1 MATQGINQRF
11 NSLRVENRHANLDYW
26 YGPYTTK
33 EEANIMTEG
42 KRDIGLTVGIKE
54 FIKND
59 SGQYIYTTLV
69 DEFSGASYHAYIES
83 NAEGQKYSFIGVE
96 EYQYKRDINTLEK
109 KGESSLI
116 LQLISPNR
124 IRIQENTPIKIQILG
139 GITPNSIQVYEVKN
153 EQEFLTDYVYPGI
166 IPLNGEIS
174 LNLNIT
180 GNPRTIVYRIKV
192 TDKNNQY
199 AKTIEDQNYVEITVD
214 FKEIEIYNLNLRD
227 IDKVL
232 IKNINNLQGKVFQ
245 FNVGYISFIT
255 QYQPDLYIGDHLVL
269 NGLEHDNDLWIATL
283 PDDLSAFGGKKIKIK
298 INYNKL
304 DEETGDEIS
313 NEIEFDILQIMAK
326 GVFKIITSEIVGN
339 NFFIGNKVACK
350 IYFEAESQET
360 YSIISYDRP
369 DDPNEIDPSIQYSDF
384 QYEGRIMSYAWNT
397 IYINPIN
404 VTNTPKFIFTISD
417 YDGNVTNPP
426 ITINAVSG
434 STIKNFTKSIYSDSN
449 RIPEDPRG
457 KNYASNVKS
466 FILDIDCFINWI
478 SSSDSM
484 FTMGP
489 ISINKESIIFSD
501 IVYPTPLQQNVHLG
515 FEYHVLS
522 NDVIYDALYING
534 VLCRNERTSSLSEE
548 TLRPSRGININNL
561 QYSDDFIIKGINIYT
576 NTNSNLSP
584 FTTLNFPS
592 TSNKFIPIIQNNYEY
607 YYYETINQNQ
617 NQLPILEL
625 TALNFDDSLYDIRN
639 QVLVNNGKKV
649 IVPSKFGTVEEGQIK
664 YETDIDLNNQNEKY
678 NILLKQ
684 KTDLKGK
691 LQKSRGVLCT
701 YQYRVG
707 STIIDSGYVE
717 VHTQGTSTLDYR
729 LPNFKFTFLSNDM
742 QERKVDFV
750 NGHEESVLT
759 AKTDYMDSS
768 HLNNTPTA
776 TYYNKIIHSGFF
788 EENGQDYRS
797 PSAKL
802 NGLDA
807 ITGIPIIMQIK
818 DVDSSE
824 FTNYGSFMLNIDK
837 TGNALKFKVENDIDE
852 CISFEGTSNFLK
864 EGLSSRFVI
873 DQSVESDFTNIHNS
887 LEDSNIEENQ
897 FYSEIIQKKGKQKYI
912 IKKSDL
918 QLEQNK
924 PILRSMISVLSYLAE
939 GLEYR
944 YPSNDIIVDEEK
956 DDPNNKY
963 YTIMPIQQF
972 KRLFKMFYWVANS
985 TSLSEYDY
993 KLQFVQYFNF
1003 EYCALYFINL
1013 MVFAQTDNLGK
1024 NCMFDQWFDPDGE
1037 NSDKDCLWYPRPYD
1051 LDSQAGLENR
1061 GYEGVA
1067 PFVEIAPR
1075 FSLNYDDII
1084 NAWDG
1089 ITDKEDYLA
1098 ENYLN
1103 VGCEMDYPECNIPDK
1118 KGKAARYAFSS
1129 ATSNLWFNFYKNY
1142 KEEIRRVYRDLR
1154 NYKINESFVHD
1165 DEGKYTLLSYETITD
1180 FYKELVTDKLGYSQ
1194 YNLDFQLKYLGDTT
1208 KQFFGLGNRWYK
1220 FSNWL
1225 KKRIQFCDVY
1235 FYYREFEVSLS
1246 SFNKELLLDS
1256 PQYVINRGR
1265 QNNGKLDIL
1274 FFNGNEK
1281 LNVKISQEGE
1291 TTSGLNYLFYI
1302 NPEAILEG
1310 DIYNEFSYSNPLMS
1324 VNSIINLTVNGPT
1337 LTGVIDISNS
1347 TYLQTLKITGLN
1359 SEYNKPLPPN
1369 IKNIIIQNSTFIPN
1383 IEGLEY
1389 LKSITIS
1396 GCNTNSRVV
1405 SLSNLGNSNPIT
1417 LIIEN
1422 SNVDLNISNVKIR
1435 EFTSTNNNIR
1445 QLTVSNCTMPSL
1457 KLYDQDIGT
1466 IGFAGNQSN
1475 IDIIDFRK
1483 SRFTSSNIDLS
1494 TVAINVKHLL
1504 LNDTTGLV
1512 TIRSS
1517 NKFTSLKFLGLMNS
1531 DIQNF
1536 VYDKEDENRNLDH
1549 FDGKLLPDN
1558 LPKVLYCQNYTE
1570 VLTLSSEQ
1578 YIAPIEYNSTENDYY
1593 SGTTLAS
1600 RGFNLEQTSIVN
1612 VINLNILDFSIVGNN
1627 GYNCSGVTQLFTN
1640 CQNLQSISNS
1650 TIKCSG
1656 FKMFKN
1662 CSNLKSIDNTTIKI
1676 GTDATQMFATCNNLF
1691 YNDYI
1696 EPILNNN
1703 TQITNFTKFLYNTAF
1718 CHIDSNQQQASV
1730 IIDLSK
1736 YSSATILDYAF
1747 GIHTYSE
1754 RGFTPSQKEG
1764 ITIQFT
1770 NTLPV
1775 SLTSMQHTFDLHGNY
1790 GTFANWNNLIKN
1802 CSNLTQMNYAFYT
1815 CKSGND
1821 TFYTI
1826 STSWLPD
1833 SEYLDLECAFANCN
1847 IKLSNGFK
1855 FKSNIRSCKN
1865 TFEKCITSDNYTFD
1879 VKNIFEDC
1887 DKLECVSRCFYD
1899 NQWATT
1905 SDTMIFNDNVP
1916 KEIIIAG
1923 LFGTDTAINNNNYPE
1938 VFGQIYGKYTLTNQ
1952 NMTYGSSNERSYRYN
1967 PPGSSNITPQGAFY
1981 RRKVKLYDNTSVT
1994 YTSSNLQQLFREAKI
2009 TLYKANESDELVNKL
2024 HIDLNSP
2031 NINYVLYNTDI
2042 GGAKLSVD
2050 LNNTINANYAF
2061 QIDNVN
2067 KYSFQSEI
2075 VDNVDTGI
2083 INPPELPNTIKQ
2095 ATNMF
2100 YNQSINTIPIDY
2112 FKYNNNFIQIT
2123 NIYGMFR
2130 KTRITKLPFNQTY
2143 GLIPDSVTNLN
2154 YLFAD
2159 CYNLRGGI
2167 PNNLFN
2173 SNTVLK
2179 EMKGTFYR
2187 TGVLF
2192 EINSDDI
2199 TIMTPLDLSEQTS
2212 NVKDV
2217 TQLFCY
2223 NYVQTSDNTQQQI
2236 MYDCFKN
2243 CTTLNQLFENSK
2255 ELIYRN
2261 SVYKLVKINSENN
2274 AIESTSDFKINSP
2287 INLNRTFV
2295 GFEKKL
2301 NLETDTLDEL
2311 KDIKG
2316 IVHAVTSNN
2325 NVSSSTNNDIDEMVY
2340 DLISSL
2346 LTKYSNFEN
2355 VKNKVGLDRCLG
2367 KWQKNN
2373 SKLSLLDISSD
2384 NDYRVINYWYN
2395 PDTSI
2400 NTSRGYPSF

>member
-33 EEANIMTEG
+33 EEANVMTEG
-42 KRDIGLTVGIKE
+42 VRDIGFTVGIKE

-59 SGQYIYTTLV
+59 NGEYIYTTLV
-69 DEFSGASYHAYIES
+69 DEFSGVSYHAYVES
-83 NAEGQKYSFIGVE
+83 DSQELQKYSFIGIE
-96 EYQYKRDINTLEK
+96 EYQYKRDINNLEK

-116 LQLISPNR
+116 LQLISPDR
-124 IRIQENTPIKIQILG
+124 IRTSENIPIKIQILG
-139 GITPNSIQVYEVKN
+139 GITPNSIQVYEVVD
-153 EQEFLTDYVYPGI
+153 EQEFLTNYSYPGV

-174 LNLNIT
+174 LNLNLT

-199 AKTIEDQNYVEITVD
+199 AKTIDDQNYVEITID
-214 FKEIEIYNLNLRD
+214 FKEIAIYNLNTNS
-227 IDKVL
+227 IDSLV
-232 IKNINNLQGKVFQ
+232 IKNSNNLQGRSFS
-245 FNVGYISFIT
+245 FNIGYITFI
-255 QYQPDLYIGDHLVL
+255 QDYDISLYIGNTLINNVIEILGPDYYKV
-269 NGLEHDNDLWIATL
+269 TL
-283 PDDLSAFGGKKIKIK
+283 PDNLTGFGGEDVKIQLQ
-298 INYNKL
+298 YTRL
-304 DEETGDEIS
+304 EETGETTTGEIQYT
-313 NEIEFDILQIMAK
+313 IVTIMGK
-326 GVFKIITSEIVGN
+326 GVFANISTEIPGN
-339 NFFIGNKVACK
+339 IFYIGNKAACR

-360 YSIISYDRP
+360 YSISSYDRP
-369 DDPNEIDPSIQYSDF
+369 DDPNEIDPNIQYSDF
-384 QYEGRIMSYAWNT
+384 SYNGRIMAYQWNT
-397 IYINPIN
+397 IYINPENI
-404 VTNTPKFIFTISD
+404 TNNPKFIFLIENTKQVIVNTIE
-417 YDGNVTNPP
+417 
-426 ITINAVSG
+426 G
-434 STIKNFTKSIYSDSN
+434 SSIKNFTKSIFSDGI
-449 RIPEDPRG
+449 RTPQDPRTFDNSYG
-457 KNYASNVKS
+457 KVKS
-466 FILDIDCFINWI
+466 FILDINCFINWTNSNDPLFSI
-478 SSSDSM
+478 
-484 FTMGP
+484 GG
-489 ISINKESIIFSD
+489 ISINRELISFGYIA
-501 IVYPTPLQQNVHLG
+501 YPTPLQRDIHIG
-515 FEYHVLS
+515 FEFQVRDDDS
-522 NDVIYDALYING
+522 DQIIEGRTIYNALYIDG
-534 VLCRNERTSSLSEE
+534 VLCKNLKIEE
-548 TLRPSRGININNL
+548 SKQELGVFVNNI
-561 QYSDDFIIKGINIYT
+561 QYSNDFIIKDINIYT
-576 NTNSNLSP
+576 STTSNLYP
-584 FTTLNFPS
+584 FTYINFKGS
-592 TSNKFIPIIQNNYEY
+592 DKFIPIIQNNYEFY
-607 YYYETINQNQ
+607 NQKEDDSLD
-617 NQLPILEL
+617 LPTLSL
-625 TALNFDDSLYDIRN
+625 TALDLDNELYELRN
-639 QVLVNNGKKV
+639 TILTKNGTKPDKA
-649 IVPSKFGTVEEGQIK
+649 IIPSKFGTLQDAKVK
-664 YETDIDLNNQNEKY
+664 YESNIDASTGSY

-684 KTDLKGK
+684 RMSLKK
-691 LQKSRGVLCT
+691 ALQKSRGVLCY
-701 YQYRVG
+701 YQYG
-707 STIIDSGYVE
+707 DDPNNKGYVE

-729 LPNFKFTFLSNDM
+729 LPNFKFTFLNNDM
-742 QERKVDFV
+742 TNKKVDLV
-750 NGHEESVLT
+750 DGYNESVLT
-759 AKTDYMDSS
+759 AKADYMDSS

-788 EENGQDYRS
+788 QEDGQDYRS

-802 NGLDA
+802 GGLDA
-807 ITGIPIIMQIK
+807 ITGIPIIMSIK
-818 DVDSSE
+818 DVDQNE
-824 FTNYGSFMLNIDK
+824 FVNYGSFMLNVDK
-837 TGNALKFKVENDIDE
+837 TGDALKFKVDDDIDE
-852 CISFEGTSNFLK
+852 CISFEGTSNAFDS
-864 EGLSSRFVI
+864 GFSSRFEI
-873 DQSVESDFTNIHNS
+873 ESRVENDFELINTS
-887 LEDSNIEENQ
+887 LEDQNIEESQ
-897 FYSEIIQKKGKQKYI
+897 FYSEIYEKNYI
-912 IKKSDL
+912 IRKSDL
-918 QLEQNK
+918 SLQQNK
-924 PILRSMISVLSYLAE
+924 PILRSMVNVLNYLAE

-944 YPSNDIIVDEEK
+944 YPDGDIIEESK
-956 DDPNNKY
+956 NKEY
-963 YTIMPIQQF
+963 YIIMPFSHF

-985 TSLSEYDY
+985 SLLSESDY
-993 KLQFVQYFNF
+993 KSQFVQYFNYD
-1003 EYCALYFINL
+1003 YCALYFINL
-1013 MVFAQTDNLGK
+1013 MVFGQTDNLGK
-1024 NCMFDQWFDPDGE
+1024 NCMFDQWFDPNGE
-1037 NSDKDCLWYPRPYD
+1037 NNDKDCLWYPRPYD
-1051 LDSQAGLENR
+1051 LDSQTGLDNN
-1061 GYEGVA
+1061 GNDAIA
-1067 PFVEIAPR
+1067 PFVEISPR
-1075 FSLNYDDII
+1075 FSLNYQDVV
-1084 NAWDG
+1084 NSWDG
-1089 ITDKEDYLA
+1089 TGELY
-1098 ENYLN
+1098 NYL
-1103 VGCEMDYPECNIPDK
+1103 EEYKLTPDSTLIYPQSMVENLEGIAK
-1118 KGKAARYAFSS
+1118 RYSFSS
-1129 ATSNLWFNFYKNY
+1129 SNSNLWFNFYKNF
-1142 KEEIRRVYRDLR
+1142 KNEIRETYTKLR
-1154 NYKINESFVHD
+1154 KYKVNESFEYD
-1165 DEGKYTLLSYETITD
+1165 SRGKYSLLSYDSIIN
-1180 FYKELVTDKLGYSQ
+1180 FYKSFVLDKLGNSQ
-1194 YNLDFQLKYLGDTT
+1194 YNLDFQLKYLGDVDDTGLSR
-1208 KQFFGLGNRWYK
+1208 QFFGLGNRWNAFK
-1220 FSNWL
+1220 DWM
-1225 KKRIQFCDVY
+1225 KKRIQFCDIY
-1235 FYYREFEVSLS
+1235 FRSREFRVELS
-1246 SFNKELLLDS
+1246 IFNKELLLNS
-1256 PQYVINRGR
+1256 PQYVITRYDQPNAVDTVHFFDGVNKINI
-1265 QNNGKLDIL
+1265 QISGNGT
-1274 FFNGNEK
+1274 
-1281 LNVKISQEGE
+1281 SS
-1291 TTSGLNYLFYI
+1291 SGLKYAFWI

-1310 DIYNEFSYSNPLMS
+1310 NIYN
-1324 VNSIINLTVNGPT
+1324 NLTTSAPPMPLDSIVT
-1337 LTGVIDISNS
+1337 LDVGGKVLSNVIDITNAS
-1347 TYLQTLKITGLN
+1347 YLQTLRIN
-1359 SEYNKPLPPN
+1359 SLESSYNSPLPKN
-1369 IKNIIIQNSTFIPN
+1369 IKNIIIENSRAFPSISDLP
-1383 IEGLEY
+1383 Y
-1389 LKSITIS
+1389 LQSITIKD
-1396 GCNTNSRVV
+1396 CNTNNGT
-1405 SLSNLGNSNPIT
+1405 LLLENLGDKQHPIILT
-1417 LIIEN
+1417 IEN
-1422 SNVDLNISNVKIR
+1422 SQLSLDIQNVSIR
-1435 EFTSTNNNIR
+1435 QFTSTNNIINN
-1445 QLTVSNCTMPSL
+1445 LSVNNVVCP
-1457 KLYDQDIGT
+1457 KLELRNQTIGT
-1466 IGFAGNQSN
+1466 IGFSGNSSD
-1475 IDIIDFRK
+1475 IKIIDFRK
-1483 SRFTSSNIDLS
+1483 SDFLNDTLNLS
-1494 TVAINVKHLL
+1494 VVAESIEHLL

-1512 TIRSS
+1512 TIKSS

-1549 FDGKLLPDN
+1549 FDGKLLPNN

-1718 CHIDSNQQQASV
+1718 CHIDSNQQQANV

-1754 RGFTPSQKEG
+1754 RGFIPSQKEG

-1815 CKSGND
+1815 CKSGNN

-1855 FKSNIRSCKN
+1855 FKSNVRSCKN

-1923 LFGTDTAINNNNYPE
+1923 LFGTDTAINNNNNYPE

-2217 TQLFCY
+2217 TQLFYY
-2223 NYVQTSDNTQQQI
+2223 NYVQTSNNTQQQI

-2261 SVYKLVKINSENN
+2261 STYKLVKINSDNN
-2274 AIESTSDFKINSP
+2274 AIEITSDFKINSP

-2301 NLETDTLDEL
+2301 SLETDTLDEL

-2325 NVSSSTNNDIDEMVY
+2325 NVSSSTNNDIDEMIY

-2400 NTSRGYPSF
+2400 STSRGYPSF